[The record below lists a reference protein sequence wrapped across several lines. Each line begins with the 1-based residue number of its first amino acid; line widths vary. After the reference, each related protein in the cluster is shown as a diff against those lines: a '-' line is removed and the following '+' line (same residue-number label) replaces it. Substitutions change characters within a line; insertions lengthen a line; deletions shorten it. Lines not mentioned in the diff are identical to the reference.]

1 MKKKLPYILF
11 YSGPIVYYWVQSNS
25 RHTKMRSNEFQ
36 IYLLSCTGY
45 FWWDRCVISLIKPKC
60 DYWLSLDLR
69 ILYVKLLCNNQT
81 FKYNFWKTACVLWSS
96 NGVLPAI
103 FKLVSSLLMLIVVI
117 IFFLLPNRS
126 GKYGQRRKN
135 KEIHLKIFDL
145 ATHSHATHL
154 RI

>member
-1 MKKKLPYILF
+1 
-11 YSGPIVYYWVQSNS
+11 
-25 RHTKMRSNEFQ
+25 MRSNEFQ

-117 IFFLLPNRS
+117 IFFCCQIGQGNMDKEGKIRKSTLKFLILPHILTRPIY
-126 GKYGQRRKN
+126 K
-135 KEIHLKIFDL
+135 L
-145 ATHSHATHL
+145 
-154 RI
+154 